1 MEKLIWNPLNK
12 FAQLQSD
19 LLAKRPDLFKH
30 FWVCFAASA
39 IGSHYGL
46 VGINLIGF
54 GKEYLDSKKPDNK
67 WDWLDILA
75 NFLGSLAG
83 YGLNRLIF
91 KII

>member
-1 MEKLIWNPLNK
+1 MEVLNK

-46 VGINLIGF
+46 LLINLIGF

-67 WDWLDILA
+67 WDWLDVLA

-83 YGLNRLIF
+83 YGLNRLIWLL
-91 KII
+91 IN